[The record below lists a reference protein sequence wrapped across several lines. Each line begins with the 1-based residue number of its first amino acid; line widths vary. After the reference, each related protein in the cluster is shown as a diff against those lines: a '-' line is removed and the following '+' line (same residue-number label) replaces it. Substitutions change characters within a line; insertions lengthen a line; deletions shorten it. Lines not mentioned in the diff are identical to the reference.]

1 MVKPQTTMGAMA
13 TVGCTEKK
21 SWTMWSKKLYFH
33 IHCPT
38 ICTKEVQKGEAI
50 CIFKPTLE
58 EIQSAINIA
67 ASHVLYST
75 KNVQNWNQKDQPEE
89 HREPFYDWIDKDK
102 EIKKIIL
109 ILTDFIQGT

>member
-1 MVKPQTTMGAMA
+1 MVKPQTTMAAMG

-50 CIFKPTLE
+50 KGK
-58 EIQSAINIA
+58 AKVGA
-67 ASHVLYST
+67 AMAGMAGMAGMAAT
-75 KNVQNWNQKDQPEE
+75 T
-89 HREPFYDWIDKDK
+89 
-102 EIKKIIL
+102 IL
-109 ILTDFIQGT
+109 